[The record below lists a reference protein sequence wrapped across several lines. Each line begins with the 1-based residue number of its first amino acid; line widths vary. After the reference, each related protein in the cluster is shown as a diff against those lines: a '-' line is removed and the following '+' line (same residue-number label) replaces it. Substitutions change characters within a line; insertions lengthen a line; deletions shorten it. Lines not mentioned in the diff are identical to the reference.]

1 VTIASLSLMDIT
13 VTMVLPSIRG
23 KMANGVPENAGMN
36 LCICRNGNI
45 ILALSS
51 LEKFVFIKMKMAI
64 GTIITIMLEFVLTVK
79 MENLNQK
86 NLWRFT
92 TNE

>member
-1 VTIASLSLMDIT
+1 MDII
-13 VTMVLPSIRG
+13 VTMGLPSIRG
-23 KMANGVPENAGMN
+23 KMANGALENAGMN
-36 LCICRNGNI
+36 LCTCQNGNI
-45 ILALSS
+45 ILVLSS

-64 GTIITIMLEFVLTVK
+64 GMIIIIMPGFVLTVK

-86 NLWRFT
+86 NLWRFI